1 MSSTEVPSQVCIPPG
16 YCKTTLGEVTA
27 EAVSQAGP
35 TGPFV
40 YLDIGS
46 VDRES
51 KSFVGP
57 KILNA
62 DETPSRARQVVQA
75 GDVLVSMTRPNL
87 NAVAMVLEGYGKAIA
102 STGFHV
108 LRSRWVDS
116 KFLYYLVQTE
126 KFIDAMSAVVQG
138 ALYPAVR
145 PKDISG
151 FSLNLPPRAEQ
162 TRIIAMLEGV
172 LSDLD
177 AGVAE
182 LKAAHRKLEKY
193 RHSLLK
199 TAVEGALTA
208 DWRAERAASS
218 APQEAGS
225 EMLQR
230 ILTERRARW
239 EQRQLAKFSELGR
252 KAAKDWRAKYRKP
265 VAPSPNEL
273 RELPEGWVWATL
285 SQIGWLDRGRSQH
298 RPRNAMHLYGGPF
311 PFVQTGDIRHSET
324 ILRSVEATYSDA
336 GLAQSK
342 LWPVGTM
349 CITIAANI
357 GKTAILGMEACFPDS
372 VVGFLPVSNEVS
384 VRYVEYFMR
393 TAQQALE
400 DEAPATAQKNINLEI
415 LERLRIPLP
424 PPAEQMM
431 IVEILD
437 ELIVG
442 SVDQERA
449 VAMSLSQATAQR
461 KNILKAAFAGQLV
474 PQDPNDEPASVLL
487 DRIRVARSVKGA
499 AAPKRRGRETKERA

>member
-1 MSSTEVPSQVCIPPG
+1 MSSTEVSSQVCLPPG
-16 YCKTTLGEVTA
+16 YCKTTLGDVTE
-27 EAVSQAGP
+27 EAVYQASP
-35 TGPFV
+35 IGPFL

-51 KSFVGP
+51 KAFVRP
-57 KILNA
+57 KTLNP
-62 DETPSRARQVVQA
+62 DEAPSRARQVVQA

-87 NAVAMVLEGYGKAIA
+87 NAVAMVPEGYGETIA

-126 KFIDAMSAVVQG
+126 KFIDAMSDVVQG

-151 FSLNLPPRAEQ
+151 FPLILPPRAEQ
-162 TRIIAMLEGV
+162 TRIIATLEGI
-172 LSDLD
+172 LSDLE
-177 AGVAE
+177 AGVGE
-182 LKAAHRKLEKY
+182 LKAANRKLEKY
-193 RHSLLK
+193 RQALLSA
-199 TAVEGALTA
+199 AVNGALTA
-208 DWRAERAASS
+208 DWRAARAAKI

-225 EMLQR
+225 ELMQR

-239 EQRQLAKFSELGR
+239 EQRQLAKFCELGR
-252 KAAKDWRAKYRKP
+252 KAAKDWRTKYQQAA
-265 VAPSPNEL
+265 APILNEL
-273 RELPEGWVWATL
+273 PELPEGWAWATL

-324 ILRSVEATYSDA
+324 ILRSVEATYSEA

-357 GKTAILGMEACFPDS
+357 GKTAILGIEACFPDS
-372 VVGFLPVSNEVS
+372 IVGFIPVSSDVS

-424 PPAEQMM
+424 PPAEQNR

-437 ELIVG
+437 ELIAG
-442 SVDQERA
+442 SVEQERA
-449 VAMSLSQATAQR
+449 VAISLRQATAQR
-461 KNILKAAFAGQLV
+461 KNILKAAFAGQLA

-487 DRIRVARSVKGA
+487 NRIRITRSAKGDA
-499 AAPKRRGRETKERA
+499 VPKKRGRKTKERA